1 MREERGGGGEE
12 ERNTFKVYFN
22 LIVLGYWCYNKFVI
36 CRGYRKTNGQ

>member
-1 MREERGGGGEE
+1 MNEGRKRGRGEE

-36 CRGYRKTNGQ
+36 CRGYIKTNG